1 MSNVLNQ
8 IATPEVVVSGVLK
21 DLRNGGFVDASAHFA
36 KAFRY
41 TDHGIGLEFKDR
53 AGLTEFFSKARE
65 LYPDSL
71 LTADRVFTSG
81 DHVIVEWTRQATITE
96 PFYGGMSMAIP
107 ISVRGSSI
115 VQTQEGQIIDWAD
128 YYDGLKSRRTA
139 LAAHFEKWFE
149 L

>member
-8 IATPEVVVSGVLK
+8 IATPEVVVTGVLK
-21 DLRNGGFVDASAHFA
+21 DLQNGRFVDASAHFA

-53 AGLTEFFSKARE
+53 AEFFSKARE

-71 LTADRVFTSG
+71 LRADRVFTSG
-81 DHVIVEWTRQATITE
+81 DRVIVEWTLQTTINE
-96 PFYGGMSMAIP
+96 PFYGGMSMQVP
-107 ISVRGSSI
+107 ISVRGVSI
-115 VQTQEGQIIDWAD
+115 MQTHQGQIVDWAD

-139 LAAHFEKWFE
+139 LAAHFESWFE